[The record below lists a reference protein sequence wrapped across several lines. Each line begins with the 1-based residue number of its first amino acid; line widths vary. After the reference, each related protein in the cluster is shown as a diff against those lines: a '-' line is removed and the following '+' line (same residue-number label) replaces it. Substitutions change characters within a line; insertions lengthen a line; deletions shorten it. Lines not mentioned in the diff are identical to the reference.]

1 MPSWQFLPEGAL
13 PQGTADAAEN
23 KEVIAAA
30 GSLGRNAV
38 SERELMQIMCAYR
51 LFMPYAGMTI
61 STRERA
67 DFRNHVIGVA
77 ATKISAG
84 VSTGIGSHSEEVEEQ
99 GDNQF
104 EIADNRDVS
113 QVFQAIKDQGL
124 QPVMNDYVYV

>member
-1 MPSWQFLPEGAL
+1 M
-13 PQGTADAAEN
+13 
-23 KEVIAAA
+23 KEKAVVPVVEP
-30 GSLGRNAV
+30 LGGKEV

-51 LFMPYAGMTI
+51 LFLPFAGMTI

-67 DFRNHVIGVA
+67 GFRDHVIGVA

-84 VSTGIGSHSEEVEEQ
+84 VSTGIGSHSEEVEGQ

-104 EIADNRDVS
+104 EIADNRDVDE
-113 QVFQAIKDQGL
+113 VTGAIREQGL